1 VLPLIYVGLT
11 TPQISTPASMDK
23 IRISAPASMDS
34 STSLDGQKK
43 ISAPATMDRKF

>member
-23 IRISAPASMDS
+23 IRISAPASMDRKFHHQPKWTENF
-34 STSLDGQKK
+34 STSLDE
-43 ISAPATMDRKF
+43 